1 MLEGRYRIDAPIARG
16 GMSMVFRGVDTR
28 LDRPVA
34 IKVMDPKF
42 ASDPQFLT
50 RFELEARAVAKLK
63 HPSLVAVYDQ
73 GVDGDHPFLIMEL
86 VEGGTLRELLRE
98 RGPMPPHAV
107 RAVAEPV
114 LQAIGVAHAAG
125 LVHRDIKP
133 ENVLISDS
141 GEVKI
146 ADFGLVRAVAEAK
159 ITADSVILGT
169 AAYLSPEQVTTGDAD
184 ARSDVYSAGILIF
197 EMLTGRT
204 PFTGDNSLSI
214 ALQRTEKDVPSPSR
228 FIGGVPPEIDELV
241 AHATAREPSHRFPDA
256 TAMANELRRIARE
269 LQLPDYRVPAPQESA
284 EHLSARYQVGG
295 PTPQMPARAPHTPA
309 PVRHAP
315 AARHAPQAAG
325 ARQSPPGA
333 TDLTTRL
340 PVDPPTEF
348 VQPPHQQTRVMT
360 AAREL
365 APDYAPPGAPPT
377 QQQPPGHGDFI
388 EDRGKSR
395 RRVMIWLGIVITLAL
410 LLGIGGWWLGVGR
423 YDAVPSIAGMDQQKA
438 VSTLQSAGFETEIR
452 NKASDTVPAGNV
464 VGTDPS
470 AGSKVLKG
478 ATIAVLVSSGKPKVP
493 DVQPGQSVDA
503 VNKAIREAGLTP
515 VDAGEVG
522 STAPKG
528 SVAKV
533 DPGPGTV
540 LPANAQVKVYRSK
553 GSQPVKVPDVSGKTE
568 EEARTALQ
576 KAGLT
581 VSSTRSE
588 YDGKVKSGQVIG
600 TDPASG
606 TTVDSGNGVVLLVNN
621 ALEMPSVLGNSVATA
636 RAKLEGM
643 GLTVTVRQLASN
655 DSSIVISQS
664 VAPTANVEP
673 GANIT
678 LVALP

>member
-114 LQAIGVAHAAG
+114 LYAIGVAHSAG

-159 ITADSVILGT
+159 ITSDSVILGT
-169 AAYLSPEQVTTGDAD
+169 AAYLSPEQVTSGTAD
-184 ARSDVYSAGILIF
+184 ARSDVYSAGVLIF

-214 ALQRTEKDVPSPSR
+214 ALQRVEKDVPSPSR
-228 FIGGVPPEIDELV
+228 FIGGIPPEIDELV
-241 AHATAREPSHRFPDA
+241 AHATAREPMHRFANA
-256 TAMANELRRIARE
+256 TEMAGELRRIARE
-269 LQLPDYRVPAPQESA
+269 LQLPDYRVPAPTESA
-284 EHLSARYQVGG
+284 EHLSAKYRVG
-295 PTPQMPARAPHTPA
+295 PTP
-309 PVRHAP
+309 AP
-315 AARHAPQAAG
+315 AAPQP
-325 ARQSPPGA
+325 ARSVPGA
-333 TDLTTRL
+333 ADMTTRL
-340 PVDPPTEF
+340 PVDPPTVK
-348 VQPPHQQTRVMT
+348 VQPQQQHTRVMT
-360 AAREL
+360 AAREIP
-365 APDYAPPGAPPT
+365 PDYRPDYSPQPPPG
-377 QQQPPGHGDFI
+377 PPGNHGYQSELI

-395 RRVMIWLGIVITLAL
+395 RKVIVWLSVVIALAL

-423 YDAVPSIAGMDQQKA
+423 FSAVPSIAGMNQDKA
-438 VSTLQSAGFETEIR
+438 ISTLQEAGFKTETR
-452 NKASDTVPAGNV
+452 NKASDAIPVGNV
-464 VGTDPS
+464 VGTDPP
-470 AGSKVLKG
+470 AGTRITKG
-478 ATIAVLVSSGKPKVP
+478 SLVAVLVSSGKPKVP
-493 DVQPGQSVDA
+493 DVQAGQDVQS
-503 VNKAIREAGLTP
+503 VNKAIKDAGLTP
-515 VDAGEVG
+515 VDGGEVG

-528 SVAKV
+528 TVAKV
-533 DPGPGTV
+533 DPGPGTI

-553 GSQPVKVPDVSGKTE
+553 GSQPVKVPDVRGKTA
-568 EEARTALQ
+568 EEAKTALQ

-581 VSSTRSE
+581 VSSTR
-588 YDGKVKSGQVIG
+588 DQFDPKIKSGSVVG
-600 TDPASG
+600 TDPAAGSSAESG
-606 TTVDSGNGVVLLVNN
+606 SGVVLIVNT
-621 ALEMPSVLGNSVATA
+621 AIEMPNLLGSNVSTA
-636 RAKLEGM
+636 RSKLQAL
-643 GLTVTVRQLASN
+643 GLQVTVRQLASN

-664 VAPTANVEP
+664 TAPGDTVEP
-673 GANIT
+673 GATIT
-678 LVALP
+678 LVAIP

>member
-1 MLEGRYRIDAPIARG
+1 MIGQMLEGRYRIDAPIARG

-114 LQAIGVAHAAG
+114 LAAIGVAHAAG

-159 ITADSVILGT
+159 ITSDSVILGT
-169 AAYLSPEQVTTGDAD
+169 AAYLSPEQVTSGTAD
-184 ARSDVYSAGILIF
+184 ARSDVYSAGVLIF

-214 ALQRTEKDVPSPSR
+214 ALQRVEKDVPSPSR
-228 FIGGVPPEIDELV
+228 FITGIPPEIDELV
-241 AHATAREPSHRFPDA
+241 AHATAREPMHRYANA
-256 TAMANELRRIARE
+256 TEMAGELRRIARE
-269 LQLPDYRVPAPQESA
+269 LQLPEYRVPAPTESA
-284 EHLSARYQVGG
+284 EHLSAKYRVG
-295 PTPQMPARAPHTPA
+295 PTP
-309 PVRHAP
+309 AP
-315 AARHAPQAAG
+315 AAPLHPPSRPI
-325 ARQSPPGA
+325 PGA
-333 TDLTTRL
+333 ADLTTRL
-340 PVDPPTEF
+340 PADPPTMR
-348 VQPPHQQTRVMT
+348 VDPATLRVPQAQHTRVMT

-365 APDYAPPGAPPT
+365 PADYPPTEYAPQQSGPPNN
-377 QQQPPGHGDFI
+377 HGYQSDLI

-395 RRVMIWLGIVITLAL
+395 RKVIIWLSIVLAL
-410 LLGIGGWWLGVGR
+410 AVLLGIGGWWLGVGR
-423 YDAVPSIAGMDQQKA
+423 YSAVPSIAGMNTDKA
-438 VSTLQSAGFETEIR
+438 ITALKDAGFKTETR
-452 NKASDTVPAGNV
+452 NKASDTIPVGNV
-464 VGTDPS
+464 VGTDPA
-470 AGSKVLKG
+470 AGTRVTKG
-478 ATIAVLVSSGKPKVP
+478 SLVAVLVSSGKPKVP
-493 DVQPGQSVDA
+493 DVQAGQDLQS
-503 VNKAIREAGLTP
+503 VNKAIRDAGLTP
-515 VDAGEVG
+515 VDSGEIG

-528 SVAKV
+528 SLAKV

-553 GSQPVKVPDVSGKTE
+553 GSQPVKVPDVKGKTE
-568 EEARTALQ
+568 DEAKTALQ

-581 VSSTRSE
+581 VSSTRDQ
-588 YDGKVKSGQVIG
+588 YDAKIKPGQVVG
-600 TDPASG
+600 TDPAAGTSAESG
-606 TTVDSGNGVVLLVNN
+606 SGVVLIVNS
-621 ALEMPSVLGNSVATA
+621 ALEMPNLLGSNVSAA
-636 RAKLEGM
+636 RSKLQGM
-643 GLTVTVRQLASN
+643 GLSVTVRQLASN
-655 DSSIVISQS
+655 DSSIIISQS
-664 VAPTANVEP
+664 TAPGDAVEP
-673 GANIT
+673 GSTIT
-678 LVALP
+678 LVAIP

>member
-114 LQAIGVAHAAG
+114 LAAIGVAHQAG

-159 ITADSVILGT
+159 ITSDSVILGT
-169 AAYLSPEQVTTGDAD
+169 AAYLSPEQVTSGTAD
-184 ARSDVYSAGILIF
+184 ARSDVYSAGVLIF

-214 ALQRTEKDVPSPSR
+214 ALQRVEKDVPAPSR
-228 FIGGVPPEIDELV
+228 FITGIPPEIDELV
-241 AHATAREPSHRFPDA
+241 AHATAREPMHRFANA
-256 TAMANELRRIARE
+256 TEMAGELRRIARE
-269 LQLPDYRVPAPQESA
+269 LQLPEYRVPAPAESA
-284 EHLSARYQVGG
+284 EHLSAKYRVG
-295 PTPQMPARAPHTPA
+295 PTPAPHM
-309 PVRHAP
+309 PV
-315 AARHAPQAAG
+315 
-325 ARQSPPGA
+325 SPPSRPIPGA
-333 TDLTTRL
+333 ADLTTRL
-340 PVDPPTEF
+340 PADPPTMQ
-348 VQPPHQQTRVMT
+348 VQPQTQHTRVMT
-360 AAREL
+360 AAREIPPEYR
-365 APDYAPPGAPPT
+365 PDYA
-377 QQQPPGHGDFI
+377 QQPPGPPNNHGYQSDLI

-395 RRVMIWLGIVITLAL
+395 RKVIIWLSIVLAL
-410 LLGIGGWWLGVGR
+410 AVLLGIGGWWLGVGR
-423 YDAVPSIAGMDQQKA
+423 YSAVPSIAGMNTDKA
-438 VSTLQSAGFETEIR
+438 VTALKDAGFRTETR
-452 NKASDTVPAGNV
+452 DKASDTVPVGNV
-464 VGTDPS
+464 VGTDPP
-470 AGSKVLKG
+470 AGTRVTKG
-478 ATIAVLVSSGKPKVP
+478 SLVAVLVSSGKPKVP
-493 DVQPGQSVDA
+493 NVQAGQDIQS
-503 VNKAIREAGLTP
+503 VNKAIRDAGLTP

-522 STAPKG
+522 STAAKG
-528 SVAKV
+528 TLAKV
-533 DPGPGTV
+533 DPAPGTV

-553 GSQPVKVPDVSGKTE
+553 GSQPVKVPDVRGKTE
-568 EEARTALQ
+568 DEAKTALQ

-581 VSSTRSE
+581 VSSTR
-588 YDGKVKSGQVIG
+588 DQFDTKIKSGQVIG
-600 TDPASG
+600 TDPAAGTSTESG
-606 TTVDSGNGVVLLVNN
+606 TGVVLIVNS
-621 ALEMPSVLGNSVATA
+621 AIEMPNLLGANVSTA
-636 RAKLEGM
+636 RSKLQAL
-643 GLTVTVRQLASN
+643 GLSVTVRQLASN

-664 VAPTANVEP
+664 TAPGDAVEP
-673 GANIT
+673 GSTIT
-678 LVALP
+678 LVAIP